1 MTHKIDLKDLLKNII
16 SEKTPKSAI
25 AICAGFIMIPFF
37 VFGYGAYHAYNYWD
51 LQANGAYT
59 KSEIIRIDE
68 IRSYTSPEAN
78 FYPIARFTDEEGNIQ
93 EHIAGRTRKYKY
105 EVGDTDHVYYDPQN
119 PSRVVL
125 EGVIDRS
132 MTAFYILMGL
142 GAFGLLAIGLILK
155 DVKNA
160 PKA

>member
-1 MTHKIDLKDLLKNII
+1 MTQKIDLKDLLKNIF
-16 SEKTPKSAI
+16 SGNAPKGVI
-25 AICAGFIMIPFF
+25 VFCAFLVMIPFF

-78 FYPIARFTDEEGNIQ
+78 FYPIARFTDEGGNIQ

-132 MTAFYILMGL
+132 MVAFYILMGL
-142 GAFGLLAIGLILK
+142 GAFGFLAIALILK
-155 DVKNA
+155 DVQ
-160 PKA
+160 KASKA